1 MDAVVEARGAPMDG
15 SVLFAIPC
23 VLIGVPMLLFGLAIT
38 LNLGGFTERR
48 TQRSFELLRETVP
61 SLKGGTPPPDVVE
74 REVRLSRLGGRG
86 LVSMGLFI
94 GVLLPLAVRAM
105 SNGTLF

>member
-1 MDAVVEARGAPMDG
+1 MSG

-23 VLIGVPMLLFGLAIT
+23 VLVGIPMLLFGLAIA

-61 SLKGGTPPPDVVE
+61 SLRGTPPQDVVE

-86 LVSMGLFI
+86 LISLGLFV

-105 SNGTLF
+105 SGGTLF